1 MDVRR
6 LELLRELADRGS
18 ITAVAQATHRTP
30 SGVSQQLKRLEQ
42 EAGVPLT
49 ARVGRGIQLTDAGEA
64 LAETAR
70 RIALATAEAESLWQ
84 EFTRSPTG
92 TVTLTT
98 FPTAGQMLLPGLLT
112 RLGDEPGLDVVV
124 TDHDLALPD
133 FAELAPDY
141 DVVIAD
147 SQGVP
152 RHWSERGL
160 TVVPLMIEPFDI
172 AMPEDHPLAQKTV
185 IRPLDV
191 VGASWIGS
199 PVGYPYDRVHDALAA
214 VTGRAPRIVQR
225 VMDNLIVEA
234 LVAAGVGLAILP
246 RFTTRSHGN
255 GLVTR
260 PISGVA
266 AERQI
271 SAILRA
277 DRAVR
282 PSVRRVVQLL
292 REEADVVSA
301 RYRTP

>member
-1 MDVRR
+1 MV
-6 LELLRELADRGS
+6 
-18 ITAVAQATHRTP
+18 
-30 SGVSQQLKRLEQ
+30 
-42 EAGVPLT
+42 
-49 ARVGRGIQLTDAGEA
+49 
-64 LAETAR
+64 
-70 RIALATAEAESLWQ
+70 
-84 EFTRSPTG
+84 
-92 TVTLTT
+92 
-98 FPTAGQMLLPGLLT
+98 
-112 RLGDEPGLDVVV
+112 
-124 TDHDLALPD
+124 
-133 FAELAPDY
+133 
-141 DVVIAD
+141 
-147 SQGVP
+147 
-152 RHWSERGL
+152 
-160 TVVPLMIEPFDI
+160 EPFDI

-185 IRPLDV
+185 IRPADV

-260 PISGVA
+260 PIAGVA

-277 DRAVR
+277 DRAAR

-292 REEADVVSA
+292 REEAAA
-301 RYRTP
+301 RLGAVPHTLSTPAAPPPAATQVASESKGAGRPSRSSR